1 MLKKLNLY
9 DLFAQQSGL
18 VLLAIK
24 EFTMDLN
31 ENLINELF
39 LLRQSMQRIAD
50 ALENIDE
57 KLEDLILTDEFVLSE
72 ISEMVDF
79 DDEDLDEFE
88 DEDFEDEE
96 EEEAQ
101 G

>member
-1 MLKKLNLY
+1 MLKTLNLY
-9 DLFAQQSGL
+9 DLFVQQSGL

-50 ALENIDE
+50 ALESIDE
-57 KLEDLILTDEFVLSE
+57 
-72 ISEMVDF
+72 
-79 DDEDLDEFE
+79 
-88 DEDFEDEE
+88 
-96 EEEAQ
+96 
-101 G
+101 

>member
-1 MLKKLNLY
+1 
-9 DLFAQQSGL
+9 
-18 VLLAIK
+18 
-24 EFTMDLN
+24 MDLN

-57 KLEDLILTDEFVLSE
+57 KLEDLILTDEFVFSE

-96 EEEAQ
+96 EEEAH

>member
-1 MLKKLNLY
+1 
-9 DLFAQQSGL
+9 
-18 VLLAIK
+18 
-24 EFTMDLN
+24 MDLN

-57 KLEDLILTDEFVLSE
+57 KLEDLILTDEFVFSE

-88 DEDFEDEE
+88 DDEFEDEE
-96 EEEAQ
+96 EEEAHD
-101 G
+101 

>member
-1 MLKKLNLY
+1 
-9 DLFAQQSGL
+9 
-18 VLLAIK
+18 
-24 EFTMDLN
+24 MDLN

-50 ALENIDE
+50 ALESIDE
-57 KLEDLILTDEFVLSE
+57 KIDDLILTDEIIFSE
-72 ISEMVDF
+72 ISEMEDF
-79 DDEDLDEFE
+79 DDEDLEEFEDDEFE
-88 DEDFEDEE
+88 GEE

>member
-1 MLKKLNLY
+1 
-9 DLFAQQSGL
+9 
-18 VLLAIK
+18 
-24 EFTMDLN
+24 MDLN

-57 KLEDLILTDEFVLSE
+57 KLEDLILTDEFVFSE

-88 DEDFEDEE
+88 DDEFEDEE
-96 EEEAQ
+96 EEEEEAHD
-101 G
+101 

>member
-1 MLKKLNLY
+1 
-9 DLFAQQSGL
+9 
-18 VLLAIK
+18 
-24 EFTMDLN
+24 MDLN

>member
-1 MLKKLNLY
+1 
-9 DLFAQQSGL
+9 
-18 VLLAIK
+18 
-24 EFTMDLN
+24 MDLN

-50 ALENIDE
+50 ALESIDE
-57 KLEDLILTDEFVLSE
+57 KIDDLILTDEIIFSE
-72 ISEMVDF
+72 ISEMEDF
-79 DDEDLDEFE
+79 DDEDLEEFE
-88 DEDFEDEE
+88 DDEFEDEE

>member
-1 MLKKLNLY
+1 
-9 DLFAQQSGL
+9 
-18 VLLAIK
+18 
-24 EFTMDLN
+24 MDLN

-57 KLEDLILTDEFVLSE
+57 ELEDLILTDEFVFSE

-88 DEDFEDEE
+88 DDEFEDEE
-96 EEEAQ
+96 EEEEEAHD
-101 G
+101 

>member
-1 MLKKLNLY
+1 
-9 DLFAQQSGL
+9 
-18 VLLAIK
+18 
-24 EFTMDLN
+24 MDLN

-50 ALENIDE
+50 ALESIDE
-57 KLEDLILTDEFVLSE
+57 KIDDLILTDEIIFSE
-72 ISEMVDF
+72 ITEMEDF
-79 DDEDLDEFE
+79 DDEDLEEFE
-88 DEDFEDEE
+88 DDEFEDEE